1 MEKEK
6 IKEFLSETKVYVN
19 GKSDKIQEK
28 LFALGCL
35 WARDDTHTIQ
45 YIQYTDKPFLFIS
58 NTFKLTYG
66 DDMLRFAQHKYREI
80 TAEEILALDYPPYR
94 PFKNQEECW
103 NEMLKHQPFGWLK
116 KKDRH
121 EYCDMSKIFDYSGEA
136 KMFVS
141 AGVFTLPQ
149 SFKHFVFVDGTPFGI
164 KEG

>member
-1 MEKEK
+1 MEKEE
-6 IKEFLSETKVYVN
+6 IKELLSETKVYVN

-66 DDMLRFAQHKYREI
+66 DDMLRFAQHKYSEI

-103 NEMLKHQPFGWLK
+103 DEMMKHQPFGWLIRK
-116 KKDRH
+116 TEENYNSIGCIT
-121 EYCDMSKIFDYSGEA
+121 EYNG
-136 KMFVS
+136 FVY
-141 AGVFTLPQ
+141 L
-149 SFKHFVFVDGTPFGI
+149 
-164 KEG
+164 